1 MLIVLSSTFSASL
14 LLLAVVDGSTM
25 VSACRS
31 LAWFW
36 MTSFTESSISESN
49 IAAPIPSRAYRP
61 VLVLLSDGVPTDDWE
76 QALERLRGSERAQ
89 KATRFAM
96 AIGTDADR
104 AMLAQFANV
113 PEAPV
118 FEGHEARDILR
129 FFRAVTMSVVARS
142 ASPTPDEP
150 AALQLSD
157 IPDDD
162 LDLGDL

>member
-1 MLIVLSSTFSASL
+1 
-14 LLLAVVDGSTM
+14 
-25 VSACRS
+25 
-31 LAWFW
+31 
-36 MTSFTESSISESN
+36 
-49 IAAPIPSRAYRP
+49 
-61 VLVLLSDGVPTDDWE
+61 
-76 QALERLRGSERAQ
+76 
-89 KATRFAM
+89 M
-96 AIGTDADR
+96 AIGADADR
-104 AMLAQFANV
+104 AMLARFANV

-150 AALQLSD
+150 AAMQLSD